1 MPRED
6 EHEHESGLPGAMPD
20 VAVADSAIH
29 GIGAFA
35 TRPVRRGETALII
48 DDSRIVDETH
58 PLRPELNEHAWHCD
72 YLAGGAVV
80 LMRAPERH
88 INSSC
93 DPNTFVK
100 TIGVR
105 RHVIALRDI
114 PAGSEITYAYIVNT
128 FGGAVWECH
137 CGAPQCVG
145 RVPSSFFELPVE
157 RQLEYLPQLEKWF
170 RDEHP
175 QEIRDL
181 ERHEGRRS

>member
-1 MPRED
+1 M
-6 EHEHESGLPGAMPD
+6 AD
-20 VAVADSAIH
+20 VVVADSAIH

-35 TRPVRRGETALII
+35 TRAFQRGETVLII

-58 PLRPELNEHAWHCD
+58 PLRPELNEHEWHCD

-80 LMRAPERH
+80 LMREPERH

-100 TIGVR
+100 TIGGH

-128 FGGAVWECH
+128 FGGAVWECRLRG
-137 CGAPQCVG
+137 GAVCRTRSVE
-145 RVPSSFFELPVE
+145 FFELPVD
-157 RQLEYLPQLEKWF
+157 RQLEYLPQLEGWF
-170 RDEHP
+170 KDEHSAG
-175 QEIRDL
+175 DS
-181 ERHEGRRS
+181 RS